1 MTTPSSSIPAKL
13 KVAGLL
19 SSALEWYD
27 FFIYGTAAALAFGP
41 LFFPDASGATGI
53 LLSFATFWAGF
64 IARPIGGVA
73 LGSLGD
79 RIGRKPVL
87 LISLITM
94 ATATILIGLLP
105 TAAAIGVAA
114 PILLVVLRF
123 AQGIAVGGQWGG
135 VVLLLTESAGARH
148 RGRAGTFGQMGAPLG
163 FVLGSLVFIA
173 ASAVTDSEQFLA
185 WGWRIPFLAS
195 VLLVPIVLFIHF
207 RVEDSPEFRR
217 LKEHA
222 EEKAA
227 EREPVKPAP
236 VREILRSHLRLVLL
250 AAGLLFASN
259 SMSYLIMTGMLS
271 YGVEH
276 LGLDKSELLTTAM
289 LAAVVMIVTVYVS
302 GGLSDRYGRRPV
314 IIAGAAATAL
324 WTFPFFWLADSGSIV
339 LVGVASVVGF
349 AAAGVTYGPV
359 AAYIAELFRPR
370 LRFSGATLAYQT
382 SAILVSGSTPFI
394 VTALLAATGS
404 STAVSA
410 FMLVMALVTLGS
422 ALALP
427 ETYDAEGAGDGES
440 RTDDRDLPMSAP
452 APRDLLPE
460 N

>member
-1 MTTPSSSIPAKL
+1 MTTPSSPIPAKL
-13 KVAGLL
+13 KIAGLL

-27 FFIYGTAAALAFGP
+27 FFIYGTAAAVAFGP
-41 LFFPDASGATGI
+41 LFFPDASGTTGI

-64 IARPIGGVA
+64 IARPLGGVV

-105 TAAAIGVAA
+105 TAATIGAAA
-114 PILLVVLRF
+114 PILLVILRF

-135 VVLLLTESAGARH
+135 AVLLLTESAGPRH

-163 FVLGSLVFIA
+163 FVVGSLVFIA
-173 ASAVTDSEQFLA
+173 VSTATSSEQFLA

-217 LKEHA
+217 LKERA
-222 EEKAA
+222 VEKEA
-227 EREPVKPAP
+227 VKPAP
-236 VREILRSHLRLVLL
+236 IREILRAHLRLVLL
-250 AAGLLFASN
+250 ASGLLFASN
-259 SMSYLIMTGMLS
+259 SMSYLIMTGVLS
-271 YGVEH
+271 YGVED
-276 LGLDKSELLTTAM
+276 LGLNKSELLTTA
-289 LAAVVMIVTVYVS
+289 LIAAMAMIVTVYIS

-324 WTFPFFWLADSGSIV
+324 WTFPFFWLVNTASIV

-359 AAYIAELFRPR
+359 AAYIAELFPPR

-382 SAILVSGSTPFI
+382 SAILVSGSTPF
-394 VTALLAATGS
+394 VMTALLAATGTS
-404 STAVSA
+404 ASVSA

-427 ETYDAEGAGDGES
+427 ETCNAEDVGDGER
-440 RTDDRDLPMSAP
+440 RTRDGDLPVSTP
-452 APRDLLPE
+452 APRDLQPE
-460 N
+460 D

>member
-1 MTTPSSSIPAKL
+1 MTTPSSSIPRKL
-13 KVAGLL
+13 MVAGLL

-41 LFFPDASGATGI
+41 LFFPHASGTTGI

-64 IARPIGGVA
+64 IARPIGGVL

-94 ATATILIGLLP
+94 AIATVLIGLLP
-105 TAAAIGVAA
+105 TAASIGAAA
-114 PILLVVLRF
+114 PVLLVVLRF

-135 VVLLLTESAGARH
+135 VVLLLTESAGPRH

-173 ASAVTDSEQFLA
+173 VSTVTDSGQFLS
-185 WGWRIPFLAS
+185 WGWRVPFLAG

-217 LKEHA
+217 LKERA
-222 EEKAA
+222 EEKTA
-227 EREPVKPAP
+227 EQKGTDQEAVKPAP

-259 SMSYLIMTGMLS
+259 SMSYLIMTGVLS
-271 YGVEH
+271 YGVED
-276 LGLDKSELLTTAM
+276 LGLDKSELLTTAL
-289 LAAVVMIVTVYVS
+289 LAAMAMVGTVYLS
-302 GGLSDRYGRRPV
+302 GALSDRYGRRPV
-314 IIAGAAATAL
+314 IVAGAAATAL
-324 WTFPFFWLADSGSIV
+324 WTFPFFWLVDTASIV

-359 AAYIAELFRPR
+359 AAYIAELFPPR

-382 SAILVSGSTPFI
+382 SAILVSGSTPF
-394 VTALLAATGS
+394 VMTALLAATGTS
-404 STAVSA
+404 ASVSA

-427 ETYDAEGAGDGES
+427 ETGPGHSTSPRFMLTGINQGEG
-440 RTDDRDLPMSAP
+440 
-452 APRDLLPE
+452 
-460 N
+460 